1 MDRDEDGVA
10 GSEGVEREE
19 IERWRAVQKDEFIL
33 IPEAGQ
39 QVLESVIS
47 LVDADQLDRTP
58 DEVFV
63 GGNELQ
69 PLHLRLLD
77 DPLEWFAEDKGLVE
91 SSTCRIFSKSYA
103 CGCIGLGVA
112 INEECSA
119 LGGGD

>member
-39 QVLESVIS
+39 QVLESVLS
-47 LVDADQLDRTP
+47 LIDADQLDRSP

-63 GGNELQ
+63 RGNELQ
-69 PLHLRLLD
+69 PLNLGLLD
-77 DPLEWFAEDKGLVE
+77 YPLEGFAEDERLVE
-91 SSTCRIFSKSYA
+91 SSARWIFSKSYA
-103 CGCIGLGVA
+103 CGGIGLGVA
-112 INEECSA
+112 INEECSPFC
-119 LGGGD
+119 GGD